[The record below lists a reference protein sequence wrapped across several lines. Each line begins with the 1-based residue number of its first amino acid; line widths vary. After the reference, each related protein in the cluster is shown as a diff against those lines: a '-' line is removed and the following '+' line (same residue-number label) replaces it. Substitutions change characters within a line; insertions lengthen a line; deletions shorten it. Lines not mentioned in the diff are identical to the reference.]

1 VLSLPFTVRPEALEG
16 RTVRSRQACPSIND
30 IREVTFYETI
40 EIRKGRVQKKGLRKG
55 GVSQPEEEEIEK
67 LTFPLSIEITK
78 ISRKFK

>member
-55 GVSQPEEEEIEK
+55 GY
-67 LTFPLSIEITK
+67 LSPRR
-78 ISRKFK
+78 RK